1 MGKQPKRQKEDSA
14 GPKETGKAP
23 PKGQGKRKTN
33 RLEAMRHPLRAR
45 MLRMLVE
52 RGVMSPSELSEALE
66 AELSNVSYHARR
78 LEELECAELVE
89 TRPVRGAVE
98 HFYRATERHLI
109 ETDEFEELDPITA
122 EDLLGN
128 SFQRIIDDYVA
139 SRRAKMIG
147 FDKHF
152 HLTRTPMI
160 FDAKGYEEG
169 MDLYERSR
177 LEMSEI
183 ERRSAERLGD
193 SDVGAIAI
201 SANFL
206 LFKVPPAS
214 LDT

>member
-1 MGKQPKRQKEDSA
+1 MGKQRPRKAGSA
-14 GPKETGKAP
+14 DREKMGKAA
-23 PKGQGKRKTN
+23 PKKPRKRKTN
-33 RLEAMRHPLRAR
+33 RLEAMKHPLRSR

-52 RGVMSPSELSEALE
+52 RGVMSPKELAQTLE
-66 AELSNVSYHARR
+66 AELSNVSYHVRR
-78 LEELECAELVE
+78 LAALECAELVE
-89 TRPVRGAVE
+89 TRPVRGAVA

-109 ETDEFEELDPITA
+109 ETDEFEDLDPITA
-122 EDLLGN
+122 EDVVGN

-139 SRRAKMIG
+139 SRKAKMIG

-169 MDLYERSR
+169 MELYERSR

-193 SDVGAIAI
+193 SDTGAIAI